1 MFIHSWLNSW
11 SQEEYVMDVVGALEY
26 DPELR
31 SPQQHRKFLSSSVAF
46 KEVVP
51 IKDKAVL
58 ARIHQTYRIQYI
70 KDVILPR

>member
-1 MFIHSWLNSW
+1 
-11 SQEEYVMDVVGALEY
+11 MDVVGALEY

-31 SPQQHRKFLSSSVAF
+31 SPQRHRQFLAASVTF

-51 IKDKAVL
+51 IKDKALL